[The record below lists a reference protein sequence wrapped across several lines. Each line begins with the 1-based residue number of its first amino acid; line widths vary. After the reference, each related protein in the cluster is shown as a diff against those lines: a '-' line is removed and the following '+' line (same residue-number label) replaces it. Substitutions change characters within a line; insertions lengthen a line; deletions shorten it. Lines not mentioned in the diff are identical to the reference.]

1 MKINRNGILVEEE
14 NVQSLNQ
21 NRAFGYGD
29 GLFDTL
35 KLFKGE
41 IQFLEEHYFRL
52 MSSMRMLRMKIP
64 ATFTL
69 EAYEEE
75 IRKTLEGNGMQDEA
89 RVRVNFYRTD
99 GGGYHPRSN
108 QSEFLI
114 EVGELPSIEE
124 SVLEVELFKDFH
136 LSSGLLSTIKTNNR
150 IVNVLAS
157 IFASENDLQNA
168 VLINEKKEL
177 VAAANAN
184 LFLVSKGK
192 LLTPALQCGCINGII
207 RKKISEAVQS
217 DPELEIE
224 EASIS
229 PFELLKAD
237 EVFLSNSLIG
247 IQSVRRYRK
256 KTYGDEITKKVRK
269 MLNEIGI

>member
-14 NVQSLNQ
+14 NIQSLNQ

-35 KLFKGE
+35 KFFKGE

-69 EAYEEE
+69 EAYGEE
-75 IRKTLEGNGMQDEA
+75 IRKTLEANEMKDAG

-99 GGGYHPRSN
+99 GGGYKPRSN

-114 EVGELPSIEE
+114 EVGELPTARQGQ
-124 SVLEVELFKDFH
+124 LEVELFKDFH

-168 VLINEKKEL
+168 ILINEKKEL

-184 LFLVSKGK
+184 LFLVKDGT

-207 RKKISEAVQS
+207 RRKIIETIQG
-217 DPELEIE
+217 DEELQIE

-247 IQSVRRYRK
+247 VQSVDRYRK
-256 KTYGDEITKKVRK
+256 KSYSVEIAQRVRK
-269 MLNEIGI
+269 MLNDIGV

>member
-1 MKINRNGILVEEE
+1 MKINLNGLLVEEE
-14 NVQSLNQ
+14 NIQSLSQ

-35 KLFKGE
+35 KYFKGE
-41 IQFLEEHYFRL
+41 VQFLEEHYFRL

-69 EAYEEE
+69 EAYGEE
-75 IRKTLEGNGMQDEA
+75 IRKTLEANEMKAEG

-99 GGGYHPRSN
+99 GGGYEPRSN

-114 EVGELPSIEE
+114 EVGELPP
-124 SVLEVELFKDFH
+124 VPKAQLEVELFKDFH

-157 IFASENDLQNA
+157 IFANENDLQNA
-168 VLINEKKEL
+168 ILINEKKEL
-177 VAAANAN
+177 VAAANGN
-184 LFLVSKGK
+184 LFLVKEGR

-207 RKKISEAVQS
+207 RRKIIETIQK
-217 DPELEIE
+217 DEELEIE
-224 EASIS
+224 ETSIS

-247 IQSVRRYRK
+247 IQSVHRYRK
-256 KTYGDEITKKVRK
+256 KSYSDEITQKVRK
-269 MLNEIGI
+269 MLNALGV

>member
-1 MKINRNGILVEEE
+1 MIINRNGLLVEEE

-35 KLFKGE
+35 KFFRGE

-69 EAYEEE
+69 ETYGEE
-75 IRKTLEGNGMQDEA
+75 IRKTLEANGMKNEG

-99 GGGYHPRSN
+99 GGAYEPRSN

-114 EVGELPSIEE
+114 EVGALPPAPKGQ
-124 SVLEVELFKDFH
+124 LEVELFKDFH

-168 VLINEKKEL
+168 ILINEKKEL

-184 LFLVSKGK
+184 LFLVKEGR

-207 RKKISEAVQS
+207 RRKIIESIQKDEV
-217 DPELEIE
+217 LEIE
-224 EASIS
+224 ETSIS

-247 IQSVRRYRK
+247 IQSVHCYRK
-256 KTYGDEITKKVRK
+256 KSYRVEITQKVRK
-269 MLNEIGI
+269 MFNDAGV